1 MKLRPLRWRNYPRLS
16 GQDQCSHKAVYKRER
31 GMSGREGD
39 AMPEAEVWV
48 GSHMSVYSQECL
60 GKGRGRERGWGG
72 ESAC

>member
-1 MKLRPLRWRNYPRLS
+1 
-16 GQDQCSHKAVYKRER
+16 
-31 GMSGREGD
+31 MSGREGD
-39 AMPEAEVWV
+39 AMPEAEVCV

>member
-1 MKLRPLRWRNYPRLS
+1 MLS
-16 GQDQCSHKAVYKRER
+16 SKSVFSLSSSQPHQCSHKAVYKRER